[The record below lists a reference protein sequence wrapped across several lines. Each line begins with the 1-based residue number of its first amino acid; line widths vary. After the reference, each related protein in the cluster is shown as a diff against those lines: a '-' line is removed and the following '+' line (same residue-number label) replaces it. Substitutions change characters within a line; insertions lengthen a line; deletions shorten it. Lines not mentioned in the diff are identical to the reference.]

1 MHMMLRGISVFL
13 LGVYLALS
21 VGLRVH
27 LHYCL
32 GRLASVSVYL
42 DLDAGASCA
51 CGEVLDAAGCCDD
64 RSGELKLDTDQIQA
78 PAAPVF
84 PLAAVQPEAP
94 QPLLLPPA
102 PEPSAESLHTL
113 AAGLSPPPGRPP
125 LYVLHGAFID
135 YL

>member
-1 MHMMLRGISVFL
+1 MLRSISVLL

-21 VGLRVH
+21 VGVRVH

-42 DLDAGASCA
+42 DLAGDPACA
-51 CGEVLDAAGCCDD
+51 CGALQDFAGCCDD

-78 PAAPVF
+78 PAAAF
-84 PLAAVQPEAP
+84 HLLAAPAAPAP
-94 QPLLLPPA
+94 QPILLPPA
-102 PEPSAESLHTL
+102 PQPSAEALSTL
-113 AAGLSPPPGRPP
+113 AAGVSPPPGRPP
-125 LYVLHGAFID
+125 LYVLHRAFID